1 LKNDNKIKK
10 MIDWLYFGNQ
20 NIVEL
25 VVNGLVIEKKI
36 KKRWFFP
43 LNMQKKI
50 DNDLFICLFFWFDFE
65 FLID

>member
-1 LKNDNKIKK
+1 MKNDNKIKK

>member
-1 LKNDNKIKK
+1 